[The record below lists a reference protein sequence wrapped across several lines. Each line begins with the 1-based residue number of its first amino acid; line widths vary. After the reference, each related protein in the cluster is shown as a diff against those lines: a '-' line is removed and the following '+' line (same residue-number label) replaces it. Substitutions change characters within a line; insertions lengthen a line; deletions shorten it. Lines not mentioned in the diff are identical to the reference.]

1 MTVVETGNMATYKDV
16 QHNIILDNINALKT
30 TSGETTSMQMHQDDS
45 TCERLSA
52 TSESTM
58 AARVKT
64 PDHPWRSGWLRK
76 AGVNTRSHL
85 VQPLPSRETT
95 SMPTHKDA
103 QDNIIR
109 DNIHALKTT
118 SGGTTSMQMH
128 QDDSTGERLSATSE
142 STTAARVKT
151 PDHPWRSGWLRKAGV
166 QLEKHTVDVNDIEDG
181 FPDQEF
187 QEKTRQIKIIEL
199 KEAKQALREALIRD
213 EQKVDHERDRQV
225 MRSDC
230 KASIDK
236 HEASVA
242 DNKFIRCAKNESR
255 VSCARHSVARNTLES
270 SNDQPEGSKPNTKA
284 GFFKSLAKSIRTKR
298 EEAMTRQARQEIL
311 ELLLIE

>member
-76 AGVNTRSHL
+76 AGV
-85 VQPLPSRETT
+85 
-95 SMPTHKDA
+95 
-103 QDNIIR
+103 
-109 DNIHALKTT
+109 
-118 SGGTTSMQMH
+118 
-128 QDDSTGERLSATSE
+128 
-142 STTAARVKT
+142 
-151 PDHPWRSGWLRKAGV
+151 

-199 KEAKQALREALIRD
+199 KAEVEAKQALLEAWIRE

-230 KASIDK
+230 KASVDK

-242 DNKFIRCAKNESR
+242 HDKFIRSAKKESHI
-255 VSCARHSVARNTLES
+255 SCARHSVTRNTFES
-270 SNDQPEGSKPNTKA
+270 AHDQPEGSKPNTKA

>member
-1 MTVVETGNMATYKDV
+1 
-16 QHNIILDNINALKT
+16 
-30 TSGETTSMQMHQDDS
+30 MHQDDI
-45 TCERLSA
+45 TDERLR
-52 TSESTM
+52 T
-58 AARVKT
+58 
-64 PDHPWRSGWLRK
+64 
-76 AGVNTRSHL
+76 
-85 VQPLPSRETT
+85 
-95 SMPTHKDA
+95 
-103 QDNIIR
+103 
-109 DNIHALKTT
+109 
-118 SGGTTSMQMH
+118 
-128 QDDSTGERLSATSE
+128 TSE

-166 QLEKHTVDVNDIEDG
+166 QLEKHDVKDIEDG

-199 KEAKQALREALIRD
+199 KAEVEAKQALLEAWIRE

-230 KASIDK
+230 KPSVDK

-242 DNKFIRCAKNESR
+242 HDKFIRSAKKESHI
-255 VSCARHSVARNTLES
+255 SCARHSVTRNTFES
-270 SNDQPEGSKPNTKA
+270 AHDQPEGSKPNTKA

>member
-1 MTVVETGNMATYKDV
+1 
-16 QHNIILDNINALKT
+16 
-30 TSGETTSMQMHQDDS
+30 MHLSSSVS
-45 TCERLSA
+45 TF
-52 TSESTM
+52 
-58 AARVKT
+58 
-64 PDHPWRSGWLRK
+64 
-76 AGVNTRSHL
+76 
-85 VQPLPSRETT
+85 
-95 SMPTHKDA
+95 MPV
-103 QDNIIR
+103 
-109 DNIHALKTT
+109 
-118 SGGTTSMQMH
+118 H

-151 PDHPWRSGWLRKAGV
+151 PDNPWRSGWLRKAGV
-166 QLEKHTVDVNDIEDG
+166 QLEKHDVKDLEDG

-199 KEAKQALREALIRD
+199 KAEVEAKQALLEAWIRE
-213 EQKVDHERDRQV
+213 EQKVDHERV

-230 KASIDK
+230 KASVRK

-242 DNKFIRCAKNESR
+242 DDMFVRSAKEESHI
-255 VSCARHSVARNTLES
+255 SCARHSVARNTFES
-270 SNDQPEGSKPNTKA
+270 AHDQPEGSKPNTKA